1 MKARLKKTEG
11 RKMPQIGV
19 LARKIAQ
26 TVCGFLWGEEENPQI
41 SQMAQI
47 EKKSRK
53 VEKSKSR
60 NSEGAEGLSGGR

>member
-1 MKARLKKTEG
+1 
-11 RKMPQIGV
+11 MPQIGV

-47 EKKSRK
+47 EIKK
-53 VEKSKSR
+53 VETSKNQKVETR
-60 NSEGAEGLSGGR
+60 KGLRG